1 MTYRISRSDADWKAR
16 LSDVEFAVLR
26 QAGTERPFTG
36 ALLNEDRTGKY
47 VCRGCDAQLFTA
59 ATKFDAHCGW
69 PSFFDPASNDAVE
82 LREDASM
89 GMVRTEVLCAACGS
103 HLGHVFDDA
112 PWTPTGQRYCMN
124 SVSLRFIPD
133 DAEAATTPGQGA

>member
-36 ALLNEDRTGKY
+36 ALLNEDRTGTY

-89 GMVRTEVLCAACGS
+89 GMVRTEVLCATCGS